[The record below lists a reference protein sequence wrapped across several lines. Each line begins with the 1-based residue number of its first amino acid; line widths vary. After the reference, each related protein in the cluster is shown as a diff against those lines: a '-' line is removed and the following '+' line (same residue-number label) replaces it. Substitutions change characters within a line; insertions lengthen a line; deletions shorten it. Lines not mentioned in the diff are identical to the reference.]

1 MVDRDALKDI
11 AMKRFVMLA
20 LLLPLTGCVST
31 AAHIV
36 TAPVRAAG
44 WTVDKMTTSQSEAD
58 RNRGRRERK
67 AEKQQEKDQRK
78 AEREAKKQQQPY

>member
-1 MVDRDALKDI
+1 
-11 AMKRFVMLA
+11 MKRLSAIA
-20 LLLPLTGCVST
+20 LLLPLAGCVST
-31 AAHIV
+31 ATSIV

-67 AEKQQEKDQRK
+67 EEERERKQAKKDAKHQRELEKQQRRYSDPDQ
-78 AEREAKKQQQPY
+78 

>member
-1 MVDRDALKDI
+1 MR
-11 AMKRFVMLA
+11 RFVMLA
-20 LLLPLTGCVST
+20 LLLPLAGCVST

-67 AEKQQEKDQRK
+67 AEEKQRKEDKKEAKRQRALEKQQRDSD
-78 AEREAKKQQQPY
+78 PN